1 MIMNDILKYVF
12 NNVGQRKMR
21 SFLTSLSILVGI
33 MAIFALVSFGA
44 GLSGYLQEVFDD
56 MGTDKMIL
64 QARTF
69 GPPGSGSVSFTEDDV
84 RFVGRQQGV
93 DVSTGIAIAFT
104 EVRSPSETRPAQVM
118 ALGVETEGRETQL
131 VKDLMTVDV
140 VEGRWFRRAEEGVA
154 VLGNNYMRENRVFER
169 PLSVGDRIQIRGE
182 EIRVI
187 GILDSIGNPEDDNM
201 VLLGD
206 DYFGTIFGTIDEYDW
221 IYIQAQP
228 NVDMSRVEDNL
239 ESNFRRHLGEEEGE
253 ESFTILV
260 FEDIMEASENI
271 LDMIISLVV
280 AIALISVVVA
290 AINITNTMY
299 TSVLERTR
307 EIGIMKAI
315 GAKNSI
321 IRNIFL
327 LEASI
332 LGFFGGLVGIG
343 LGYGIATLGGIIAE
357 EAGYGALQPVFP
369 WWLIIGCLAFATAVG
384 ASAGLI
390 PAVQASRHEA
400 AESLR
405 DE

>member
-1 MIMNDILKYVF
+1 MNDMLKYVL
-12 NNVGQRKMR
+12 NNINQRKMR

-33 MAIFALVSFGA
+33 TAIFALVSFGA
-44 GLSGYLQEVFDD
+44 GVSGYLEQVFED
-56 MGTDKMIL
+56 MGTDKMVV

-69 GPPGSGSVSFTEDDV
+69 GPPGTGSETFTEEDA
-84 RFVGRQQGV
+84 RFVGRQQGI
-93 DVSTGIAIAFT
+93 DTATGVSLRYGA
-104 EVRSPSETRPAQVM
+104 VRSVSEQRPAQAIV
-118 ALGVETEGRETQL
+118 LGIETTTRESQL
-131 VKDLMTVDV
+131 VKDLLTVDV
-140 VEGRWFRRAEEGVA
+140 IEGRWLRRGEEGVA
-154 VLGNNYMRENRVFER
+154 VVGYNYKEDNRMFER
-169 PLSVGDRIQIRGE
+169 GLSVGDRIVLEGE
-182 EIRVI
+182 EIRIV
-187 GILDSIGNPEDDNM
+187 GILDSIGNPEDDSMAIISDSYYNH
-201 VLLGD
+201 LYGQS
-206 DYFGTIFGTIDEYDW
+206 DEYNM
-221 IYIQAQP
+221 IYIQVQSGS
-228 NVDMSRVEDNL
+228 DISRVEDNL
-239 ESNFRRHLGEEEGE
+239 ERNFRRHLGQDEGGE
-253 ESFTILV
+253 TFTILV

-315 GAKNSI
+315 GAKNET

-327 LEASI
+327 LEASM
-332 LGFFGGLVGIG
+332 LGFAGGLIGMGI
-343 LGYGIATLGGIIAE
+343 GYGISSFGGYIAAE
-357 EAGYGALQPVFP
+357 FGYSSLAPVFP

-384 ASAGLI
+384 ALAGFI

>member
-1 MIMNDILKYVF
+1 MNDILKYVL
-12 NNVGQRKMR
+12 NNMSQRKMR

-44 GLSGYLQEVFDD
+44 GLSGYLQEVFED
-56 MGTDKMIL
+56 MGTDKMIV

-69 GPPGSGSVSFTEDDV
+69 GPPGSGSVSFTEEDV
-84 RFVGRQQGV
+84 RFISRQQGV
-93 DVSTGIAIAFT
+93 DVATGIAIAFT
-104 EVRSPSETRPAQVM
+104 EVRSPSERRPAQAMV
-118 ALGVETEGRETQL
+118 LGVETEGRETQL

-140 VEGRWFRRAEEGVA
+140 VEGRWFRRGEEGAA
-154 VLGNNYMRENRVFER
+154 VLGNNYMRENRIFER
-169 PLSVGDRIQIRGE
+169 PLSVGDRIQIRGQ
-182 EIRVI
+182 EIRII
-187 GILDSIGNPEDDNM
+187 GILDSIGNPEDDSM

-206 DYFGTIFGTIDEYDW
+206 KYFGQVFGSIDKYDW
-221 IYIQAQP
+221 IYVQAQP

-239 ESNFRRHLGEEEGE
+239 ERNLRRHLDEDEGE

-271 LDMIISLVV
+271 LDMIIRLVV

-315 GAKNSI
+315 GAKNRT

-327 LEASI
+327 LEASM

-343 LGYGIATLGGIIAE
+343 LGYGIASLGGIIAE
-357 EAGYGALQPVFP
+357 EAGFGALQPVFP
-369 WWLIIGCLAFATAVG
+369 IWLIAGCLAFATGVG

-400 AESLR
+400 ADSLR